1 MAGSHKRRR
10 TPRGDGVGDRK
21 VAEPRHPAEQAG
33 GRPWV
38 DVAIFAAIF
47 AVALS
52 LRLVYLQQWQ
62 NCPIFTHPKID
73 EQYHDEWAQAIAAG
87 ETYEPGAYFRAPLYP
102 AFLGAIYWV
111 FGHSYYVPRLI
122 QSMLTSLTCGLLFIV
137 GRTVFGRWV
146 GAVAGFA
153 AATHWTLIFFDGEL
167 LIPPIIVFLDLVLV
181 AILLKAARSPAVMW
195 PALAGAVMGLSALAR
210 PNILLLGPAVVIWLI
225 VLHRQRL
232 RHALVCCVAV
242 TAGCLLTVLPVTIRN
257 YIVSKDFVLIAS
269 QGGLNFYIGN
279 NARSDGRTA
288 LDMEGPLDFW
298 GTHYR
303 ATLRAEQAL
312 GRELKPSEVSD
323 YHYKLAWDFIRK
335 HPVQAL
341 RLNLLKLRLFWSKW
355 EIANNK
361 NLYFWTPRFAPM
373 VNWLPLSFG
382 VVGPLGIVGLALCW
396 RRRLELF
403 PLWGFVLVY
412 MVSIVMFF
420 CTARYRLPV
429 VPVLILLATWAV
441 FEAVRAMRGRRWRAV
456 GLGVA
461 ILVPAVLL
469 VHVTPHREAVANDFV
484 SHTMLGH
491 VYDDHG
497 DPERAVEEYRMAL
510 SIVPGHLEATYGLG
524 SALTKLNRL
533 PEGLSDFRRA
543 IEGPRVPLAGE
554 TVAMQ
559 AAVHSNFAT
568 ALAQSGA
575 YVEAVEQYR
584 AAIALNPTGGG
595 GGDQFN
601 LALVLAALGRRDE
614 ALQAFAEAVGVDAKW
629 QASYEL
635 LAPYL
640 GEPRGVPGG

>member
-1 MAGSHKRRR
+1 
-10 TPRGDGVGDRK
+10 
-21 VAEPRHPAEQAG
+21 
-33 GRPWV
+33 
-38 DVAIFAAIF
+38 VAIFVAIF

-52 LRLVYLQQWQ
+52 LRLVYLHQWQ

-102 AFLGAIYWV
+102 AFLGAIYWL
-111 FGHSYYVPRLI
+111 FGHDYYMPRVM
-122 QSMLTSLTCGLLFIV
+122 QSILTSLSCGLVFLV
-137 GRTVFGRWV
+137 GRVTFGRAV
-146 GAVAGFA
+146 GAVAGFS
-153 AATHWTLIFFDGEL
+153 AATYWTLIFFDGEL
-167 LIPPIIVFLDLVLV
+167 LIPPIIIFLDLVLV
-181 AILLKAARSPAVMW
+181 AILLKAARSPAVVW
-195 PALAGAVMGLSALAR
+195 PGLAGVVMGLSALAR
-210 PNILLLGPAVVIWLI
+210 PNILLLGPAIVVWLI
-225 VLHRQRL
+225 VLHRR
-232 RHALVCCVAV
+232 RFWRAFACCVAV
-242 TAGCLLTVLPVTIRN
+242 TAGCLLMLLPVTIRN

-298 GTHYR
+298 GTNYR

-323 YHYKLAWDFIRK
+323 YHYKLAWDFIQT
-335 HPVQAL
+335 HPGEAL

-361 NLYFWTPRFAPM
+361 NLYFWTPLFAPM

-441 FEAVRAMRGRRWRAV
+441 FEAVRAIRGRRWVAL
-456 GLGVA
+456 GLGGVV
-461 ILVPAVLL
+461 LVPAVLL
-469 VHVTPHREAVANDFV
+469 VHVTPHREAVGNDFV

-497 DPERAVEEYRMAL
+497 DPEQAIEQYRMAL
-510 SIVPGHLEATYGLG
+510 SVVPGNLEATYGLG

-533 PEGLSDFRRA
+533 PEGLGDFRRA

-568 ALAQSGA
+568 ALAQTGA
-575 YVEAVEQYR
+575 YVEAVEQYS

-595 GGDQFN
+595 GSDQFN
-601 LALVLAALGRRDE
+601 LALVLGALGRRDE
-614 ALQAFAEAVGVDAKW
+614 ALRAFAEAVRVDSKW
-629 QASYEL
+629 QASYGL

-640 GEPRGVPGG
+640 GEQGAAPGP